1 MRPPLEV
8 ADIFRQYG
16 PAYRQSHGDHLD
28 GTARRV
34 MAAIEACR
42 TPQLGG
48 HVEQCAAC
56 GHVRCA
62 YNSCRDRHC
71 PKCQGLAR
79 AEWLQA
85 RQAELLPVPY
95 FHVVFTMP
103 AALAELAFFNKAVV
117 YNMLF
122 RASAEALR
130 TVAADRRYFGAEI
143 GAVGVLHT
151 WGQTL
156 QHHPH
161 VHYIV
166 PGGGIAPDQTRWVS
180 CLPGFF
186 LPVRVLSRCY
196 RDLFVQQVRSAFAD
210 GALRFPGALAGRT
223 DPAVF
228 AVWLA
233 AVAESEWVVYAKPP
247 FAGPEQVLGYLGR
260 YTHRVAL
267 ANSRLVDLKHGQV
280 SFTWKDYRHESKTKV
295 MTLAADEFIRRFLQ
309 HTLPDGFHR
318 IRHIGFLANGHC
330 TAKLAR
336 CRELLAEPPST
347 PPVEGVASQRWQD
360 RLRDLTGV
368 DVEVCPCCGGQM
380 MTCGILKPQPPP
392 RPPMW
397 CDSS

>member
-8 ADIFRQYG
+8 ADIFRHYG
-16 PAYRQSHGDHLD
+16 PAYRQSHSEHLD
-28 GTARRV
+28 GTTRRV

-48 HVEQCAAC
+48 HVEQCTDC

-79 AEWLQA
+79 AEWLEA

-103 AALAELAFFNKAVV
+103 AAVADLAFFNKEAV
-117 YNMLF
+117 YTILF

-130 TVAADRRYFGAEI
+130 TVGADDGYLGAEI
-143 GAVGVLHT
+143 GAIGVLHT

-166 PGGGIAPDQTRWVS
+166 PGGGIAPDQTRWVP
-180 CLPGFF
+180 CRPGFF

-196 RDLFVQQVRSAFAD
+196 RDLFVQQLRTVFAA
-210 GALRFPGALAGRT
+210 GALRFPDALADRS
-223 DPAVF
+223 DPAAF
-228 AVWLA
+228 AAWLA
-233 AVAESEWVVYAKPP
+233 ALAESEWVVYAKPP

-260 YTHRVAL
+260 YTHRVAI
-267 ANSRLVDLKHGQV
+267 ANSRLVGLEHGQV

-295 MTLAADEFIRRFLQ
+295 MTLQADEFIRRFLQ

-318 IRHIGFLANGHC
+318 IRHIGFLANGHR

-336 CRELLAEPPST
+336 CRELLAVPPSSPEEEPP
-347 PPVEGVASQRWQD
+347 PQRWQD

-368 DVEVCPCCGGQM
+368 DVEVCPGCGGRM
-380 MTCGILKPQPPP
+380 VTCGILKPQPPP